1 MFQDILY
8 NLIWTL
14 RKIPRKTYNKNAF
27 KNTQGLRNPYRYYL
41 FEELKNIF
49 QNNYFANKRILE
61 IGPKDGE
68 DSLRLAS
75 LNPSELIMI
84 DLPENKD
91 PNHHNFKF
99 HEEYFMQN
107 YKKISG
113 KKNILYENF
122 NYLKNDELDNLGKFD
137 LIWFTG
143 VLYHTQE
150 QLRMLRKIFNL
161 LNPNGVLVL
170 ETSTTRN
177 NSLKKQSVIE
187 ITIEGQYHFPSKKAV
202 TTMLGMIGFSDLIIS
217 KCFDKENY
225 NKNNIRF
232 ALFAQKKEK
241 VSQNLYREKYLYGD
255 AT

>member
-1 MFQDILY
+1 MFKDILY

-75 LNPSELIMI
+75 LNPSELILI

-91 PNHHNFKF
+91 PNHHNYKF
-99 HEEYFMQN
+99 HEEYFMPN
-107 YKKISG
+107 YKKING

-122 NYLKNDELDNLGKFD
+122 NYLNNDELDNLGKFD
-137 LIWFTG
+137 LPGF
-143 VLYHTQE
+143 Y
-150 QLRMLRKIFNL
+150 
-161 LNPNGVLVL
+161 
-170 ETSTTRN
+170 
-177 NSLKKQSVIE
+177 
-187 ITIEGQYHFPSKKAV
+187 TIH
-202 TTMLGMIGFSDLIIS
+202 
-217 KCFDKENY
+217 
-225 NKNNIRF
+225 KNN
-232 ALFAQKKEK
+232 
-241 VSQNLYREKYLYGD
+241 
-255 AT
+255 